1 MRLLVLLVVVTL
13 TGCHTVD
20 KIALKAIPKHDGKYE
35 FALEFTPK
43 K

>member
-1 MRLLVLLVVVTL
+1 MRLLVLVVVTL